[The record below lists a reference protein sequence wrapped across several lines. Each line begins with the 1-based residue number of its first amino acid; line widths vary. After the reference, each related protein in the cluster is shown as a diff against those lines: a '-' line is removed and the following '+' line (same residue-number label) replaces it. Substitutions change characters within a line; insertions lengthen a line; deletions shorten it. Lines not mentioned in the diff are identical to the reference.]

1 MVRQLGELTYNLSPF
16 FERLLSERERVPMF
30 DGLDEQMKHDDDVE
44 VTSRARIIKR
54 VAVAAFSILAFGGL
68 YMAVR
73 MFE

>member
-1 MVRQLGELTYNLSPF
+1 
-16 FERLLSERERVPMF
+16 MF
-30 DGLDEQMKHDDDVE
+30 DSLDEQMKHDDDVE
-44 VTSRARIIKR
+44 VTSRARIIKW

>member
-1 MVRQLGELTYNLSPF
+1 
-16 FERLLSERERVPMF
+16 MF
-30 DGLDEQMKHDDDVE
+30 DSLDEQMKHDDDVE
-44 VTSRARIIKR
+44 VTSRARIIQW